1 MHWIVATRMWQRI
14 VTRVVSNGDSDTGI
28 RSDSAVVASLSL
40 VTCGGHWLL
49 AAIWMWWAHWAAG
62 GQRRLECCGYID
74 EAAGDNVVGGDSDA
88 DHAVAS
94 GHSDAVATRMPY
106 LGTVQQRLG
115 CGGRP

>member
-1 MHWIVATRMWQRI
+1 MWQRI

-40 VTCGGHWLL
+40 VTCGGHWPFASGCGGPTGPLVASGDL
-49 AAIWMWWAHWAAG
+49 NAVAILMRWLVIM
-62 GQRRLECCGYID
+62 C
-74 EAAGDNVVGGDSDA
+74 GDSDA
-88 DHAVAS
+88 DHTVAS